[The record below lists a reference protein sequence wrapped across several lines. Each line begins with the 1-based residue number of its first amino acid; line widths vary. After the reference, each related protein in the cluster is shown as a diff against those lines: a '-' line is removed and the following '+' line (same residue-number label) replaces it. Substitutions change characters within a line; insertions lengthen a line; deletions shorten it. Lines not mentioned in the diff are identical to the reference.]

1 MRKIILSLTILLAIS
16 AAGQA
21 QKTRF
26 SVFANPCL
34 NWLKSDGKKVDN
46 VSPVFGFDAG
56 LTIDKFF
63 ADNYAI
69 STGLSI
75 ATLGGKIDYNQENIT
90 FTTPDTTVKVPMKT
104 DIKYSLQYITLPLGL
119 KFKTKEIGYFTYFAH
134 LGLTTQININA
145 KATSD
150 NNPPSLD
157 NDNIGEDIALFNM
170 GYHFGGG
177 VQYSIGGNTAIVLGI
192 TFTNGFLDVTK
203 DKNDNSK
210 ITSSSLALRL
220 GLLF

>member
-1 MRKIILSLTILLAIS
+1 MRKIILSLSILLTITMVS
-16 AAGQA
+16 QA

-34 NWLKSDGKKVDN
+34 NWFQSDGKKVDN
-46 VSPVFGFDAG
+46 ISPVFGFDAG
-56 LTIDKFF
+56 LTIDKYF

-75 ATLGGKIDYNQENIT
+75 GTLGGKIDYNKEDIT
-90 FTTPDTTVKVPMKT
+90 FNTPDTTIKIPMKT
-104 DIKYSLQYITLPLGL
+104 NIKYSLQYITLPLGL

-150 NNPPSLD
+150 NSKLD
-157 NDNIGEDIALFNM
+157 NDNISKDIALFNM
-170 GYHFGGG
+170 GYHIGGG
-177 VQYSIGGNTAIVLGI
+177 AQYSIGGNTAIILGI
-192 TFTNGFLDVTK
+192 TFTNGFIDVTN
-203 DKNDNSK
+203 NDNSK
-210 ITSSSLALRL
+210 ITTSSLALRL